1 MSRAELKN
9 TNVLSLPN
17 ADSLLT
23 RLTLRRVFV
32 WAFLLSLFSLAVLQC
47 SSIDWDFWWH
57 LKAGQYIIE
66 SRGIP
71 HLDPFSFTRA
81 GAEWIAHEWLS
92 EVTMYS
98 VYHAG
103 GWTGLFL
110 LFGTTITAALGI
122 CYSRCEGKPFIA
134 ALAVFLAAAASAS
147 LFGFRPQMFTL
158 LFASLF
164 ITFLDRYTYH
174 DQRRVIWLLPPM
186 MILWVNLHAGFALG
200 PALIMLFLVMAFLD
214 RERSKIGPLLL
225 VFSICVAVI
234 PVNPNGFRMFSYPFE
249 TLSAPSMQNFIQ
261 EWFSPDFHQLR
272 FLPLAALIL
281 ATFSAMA
288 LSPTR
293 PRPGELFGLAA
304 LTLAALRS
312 GRHIPIFAIFA
323 APLFAKY
330 FAQWISAQTNSPIT
344 IRTAQATGP
353 TIILTLAILFMPAF
367 LIVKRIAHFNSNVAT
382 YEAQKFPV
390 AAVDFIEKTGNA
402 GPIFND
408 YNWGGYLI
416 WKLYPGRKVFIDGRA
431 DVYGDDFIFRYVR
444 TYEGERGWRDELDRF
459 GIQTVLIQPGSALT
473 TLLREDP
480 GWHTIYEDHEAVVFA
495 RN

>member
-1 MSRAELKN
+1 MKVMS
-9 TNVLSLPN
+9 LSITSSPLEH
-17 ADSLLT
+17 
-23 RLTLRRVFV
+23 LTLRRVFV

-66 SRGIP
+66 SRSIP
-71 HLDPFSFTRA
+71 HVDPFSFSRA

-92 EVTMYS
+92 EVIMYS
-98 VYHAG
+98 VFHAG
-103 GWTGLFL
+103 GWIGLFL

-122 CYSRCEGKPFIA
+122 CYQRCTGKPFIA
-134 ALAVFLAAAASAS
+134 ALAVFLASAASAL

-158 LFASLF
+158 LFASIF
-164 ITFLDRYTYH
+164 ITLLDGYTYH
-174 DQRRVIWLLPPM
+174 GQRRVIWLMPLFM
-186 MILWVNLHAGFALG
+186 VLWVNLHAGFALG
-200 PALIMLFLVMAFLD
+200 PALILLFAAMAFLD
-214 RERSKIGPLLL
+214 RESKKIGPLLL
-225 VFSICVAVI
+225 IFAICVAVI
-234 PVNPNGFRMFSYPFE
+234 PLNPNGFRMFSYPFE
-249 TLSAPSMQNFIQ
+249 TLSASSMQSFIQ
-261 EWFSPDFHQLR
+261 EWLSPDFHQLR
-272 FLPLAALIL
+272 FLPLAALMI

-330 FAQWISAQTNSPIT
+330 FAQWLSAQTNSPIT
-344 IRTAQATGP
+344 LRSATATGP
-353 TIILTLAILFMPAF
+353 KIILTLTLLFLPGF

-382 YEAQKFPV
+382 YEAQKFPA
-390 AAVDFIEKTGNA
+390 AAVEFIEKTQPA
-402 GPIFND
+402 SPIFND

-431 DVYGDDFIFRYVR
+431 DVYGDAFIFEYLKA
-444 TYEGERGWRDELDRF
+444 YEGNRDWRGELDRF
-459 GIQTVLIQPGSALT
+459 GPQTVLIQPNSALA
-473 TLLREDP
+473 TLLREDK
-480 GWHTIYEDHEAVVFA
+480 GWTKLFEDQQAVVFT